1 MSLLGENTIMLKT
14 ATECQYSQRV
24 FLEKSILSFWSV
36 PVLNPKTTAIS
47 SEINYSLI
55 VVI

>member
-1 MSLLGENTIMLKT
+1 MSLLGENTIMLKA

-36 PVLNPKTTAIS
+36 PVLNLKTTAIS